1 MSDLVNRLRGK
12 YSYNSAD
19 GKIKEDRDFGNYTPK
34 ICSEAADEIDKLQAD
49 VKTAQGLADTA
60 IDSYNKQ
67 LDKSEQL
74 QADVK
79 ELVGRL
85 EINLNV
91 FKLIKMLQESKKDFD
106 FTNIENGISNMETL
120 IQKHKA
126 EENV

>member
-1 MSDLVNRLRGK
+1 MSKKVDRNRLSNKLITMGCDK
-12 YSYNSAD
+12 NVWHFDSELHKQAFN
-19 GKIKEDRDFGNYTPK
+19 KIKN
-34 ICSEAADEIDKLQAD
+34 
-49 VKTAQGLADTA
+49 
-60 IDSYNKQ
+60 
-67 LDKSEQL
+67 L

-126 EENV
+126 K